1 VKLSVVMPVFNEKR
15 TVLEV
20 IGAVQRV
27 DVGLEKEIVVVDDGS
42 TDGTRELLQSIDD
55 PCVRVVSHECNRGKG
70 AAVATGIREARGDV
84 VIIQDADLE
93 YTPEDY
99 PQVLAPILAGKAD
112 VVYGTRFL
120 GPHRVFMFWH
130 YAANR
135 FLTFVTNVLYNTML
149 TDMETCYKAFRIE
162 VLRSIRLRSRSFDIE
177 PEITAKVFKRRLR
190 TFEVPISYNGRSYEE
205 GKKITWRD
213 AFVALWT
220 LLKYRFI
227 D

>member
-1 VKLSVVMPVFNEKR
+1 MPVFNER
-15 TVLEV
+15 QTVLQV
-20 IGAVQRV
+20 IEAVQ
-27 DVGLEKEIVVVDDGS
+27 DVPLELEKEIVVVDDGS
-42 TDGTRELLQSIDD
+42 TDGTRELLETIDD
-55 PCVRVVSHECNRGKG
+55 SNVKRVYHSHNQGKG
-70 AAVATGIREARGDV
+70 AAVATGVKHAEGDI

-93 YTPEDY
+93 YSPSDY
-99 PQVLAPILAGKAD
+99 PVVLEPIVSGKAQ

-130 YAANR
+130 YMANR
-135 FLTFVTNVLYNTML
+135 LLTFLTNLMYNTML

-162 VLRSIRLRSRSFDIE
+162 VIRSFDLKSRSFDLE
-177 PEITAKVFKRRLR
+177 PELTAKVFKGKYK

-213 AFVALWT
+213 AVVALWT
-220 LLKYRFI
+220 LIKFRFV